1 MYFFNIINI
10 FSLKVYLYSKI
21 GVKLEIIKEIV
32 LNNVKFCGKMNEEDK
47 KKLVE
52 KVSLEW
58 DKWKE

>member
-47 KKLVE
+47 KKLLE